1 MKSCLFLVA
10 LFLTTQVA
18 FCQLAKTPLYSIEND
33 VVMAKC
39 EFVSQLKNKPYSD
52 ITPYTTVSTLSFQSL
67 NGLNNYMVT
76 FNRYKGWDGEA
87 GDFQSVEIKA
97 NNQKILQLDNQ
108 DGWVTLPSPLCPVDG
123 VNLYYEQLDS
133 TTTLVYL
140 TGFAYN
146 SNPGYLTLI
155 LLRKGLATVVF
166 NKPYAVSSVQRVN
179 GIFTINLKDGFDE
192 YIAGSSSSPTEPINK
207 PLSFQITWENGNTLP
222 QLLVSATMTDKYKS
236 HF

>member
-1 MKSCLFLVA
+1 MKKCLFLVA

-18 FCQLAKTPLYSIEND
+18 FCQLAKTPLYSVEND

-52 ITPYTTVSTLSFQSL
+52 ITPYTIVSTLSFQSL

-146 SNPGYLTLI
+146 SNPGFLTLI
-155 LLRKGLATVVF
+155 LLKSGVATVVF
-166 NKPYAVSSVQRVN
+166 NREYAVSSVEKRN
-179 GIFTINLKDGFDE
+179 GIFTIELKDRFEE
-192 YIAGSSSSPTEPINK
+192 YKEGSDTPTNK
-207 PLSFQITWENGNTLP
+207 PVTYRISYEGGMLYIESR
-222 QLLVSATMTDKYKS
+222 S
-236 HF
+236 